1 MSTFDKRLVESGFTP
16 IGLCSS
22 LWIGR
27 DGSFRG
33 GFYTY
38 QGRLHLILYV
48 DADCYYINEVRR
60 KTVEVCLRDR
70 ITLFALATECRS
82 SMWWEMGKLREGT
95 TLQRLKLWWL
105 LQTNAYLLLPNYYYL
120 WCEYTFN
127 NSAILQNY
135 L

>member
-33 GFYTY
+33 GFYIY

-48 DADCYYINEVRR
+48 DANSYYINEVKRES
-60 KTVEVCLRDR
+60 VEACLRNG

-82 SMWWEMGKLREGT
+82 SMWWEVGKLHKAT
-95 TLQRLKLWWL
+95 ILHQFKLWWRL
-105 LQTNAYLLLPNYYYL
+105 KISIFMPLPNYYYL
-120 WCEYTFN
+120 WNEYIYT
-127 NSAILQNY
+127 ARVD
-135 L
+135 